1 MYAVLIRQWLKL
13 HPEILA
19 EFEIIEQNTV
29 VIRLWTPEKTKIL
42 LTLTLSA
49 IQQEDLIHRLEGF
62 L

>member
-1 MYAVLIRQWLKL
+1 MHAVLIRQWLKS

-49 IQQEDLIHRLEGF
+49 IQQQLLIHRLEGF